1 MSEVGGMD
9 MVNGTYNSSIKDM
22 GRPVAARDGYT
33 HSYTAAT
40 YCQQSP
46 TVVVSG
52 VRRYVEYIKAAS
64 AQLRCTDGDD

>member
-1 MSEVGGMD
+1 MGKAGRID
-9 MVNGTYNSSIKDM
+9 MVNGTYNSSIEDM

-40 YCQQSP
+40 YYQQSS

-52 VRRYVEYIKAAS
+52 VRRICQGCISS
-64 AQLRCTDGDD
+64 AQVY